1 MDWKSAKIP
10 QGGKLYKVHAFNF
23 MYKGNNYHLQIDEYA
38 DGQFTGH
45 GEHSADKNF
54 VIESVS
60 GSSINQCLTGLLA
73 KIESRVK

>member
-10 QGGKLYKVHAFNF
+10 LSGKLYKVHTFNF
-23 MYKGNNYHLQIDEYA
+23 MFKGNNYNLQIDEYA
-38 DGQFTGH
+38 DGQCTGH

-60 GSSINQCLTGLLA
+60 GSSLSQCLTGLIA
-73 KIESRVK
+73 KIESRAK